1 MRIQEAIVR
10 HLQLTGTATQ
20 ALVGHRTYWNITAK
34 DPVLPFV
41 RVRKLDHRPIASGLQ
56 ARRLPAETTI
66 EVVAYAKSQEQAAT
80 LSEAVSAD
88 LIGYTGEMPL
98 TSPVTAGAVHIGII
112 DPQNEEDLVSEE
124 AAAMNIFAEARTYLV
139 HYR

>member
-20 ALVGHRTYWNITAK
+20 ALVGQRTYWNITAK

-66 EVVAYAKSQEQAAT
+66 EVVAYAKSQ
-80 LSEAVSAD
+80 
-88 LIGYTGEMPL
+88 
-98 TSPVTAGAVHIGII
+98 
-112 DPQNEEDLVSEE
+112 
-124 AAAMNIFAEARTYLV
+124 
-139 HYR
+139 

>member
-20 ALVGHRTYWNITAK
+20 AIVGTRTFWNITAK

-41 RVRKLDHRPIASGLQ
+41 RVRKLDHRPLSGGMQ

-66 EVVAYAKSQEQAAT
+66 EVVAYAKSQESAAT
-80 LSEAVSAD
+80 LAEAVADD
-88 LIGYTGEMPL
+88 LIGYTGQMPP
-98 TSPVTAGAVHIGII
+98 TSPVTAGALHIGII
-112 DPQNEEDLVSEE
+112 EPQNEEDLVSEE